1 MKKFYTLL
9 IALVALNIT
18 AFAADWNIVLN
29 VTAGA
34 DRVKAVIG
42 ASETSD
48 NVKELAI
55 GENNI
60 VIPEGESLY
69 IIPKN
74 EADIVVFKDS
84 EGDDIEKSYYGYYEI
99 WASSWRDPYS
109 PYTLTVMDENSYRT
123 KNVTVNMD
131 DCSKV
136 TIVRGDGKEFE
147 PESNTISIAYN
158 PENESK
164 LTIKPRTLSGLI
176 YKVSVGGTDIEK
188 SSDRFY
194 VNLVDKTGSEPTYV
208 ETIDVAANFPE
219 DMKFKT
225 VITLDGP
232 KEMISYIKVNN
243 VNVADIDACLTA
255 EGFEANPGETIA
267 IGFDSDHKIDEV
279 TDNGD
284 TKYAY
289 SQFTIE
295 QIDRD
300 HNVTIKGHKYA
311 TFKVKFNV
319 TGAEGVVGSFGSTKV
334 SFTEGENNIDVS
346 EKNSSIT
353 FSEASGWYFE
363 KFTDADNTDYLQTS
377 DYEYDKKIYLSLTEG
392 DEYTII
398 SKKIRRD
405 NQLVIYYDDFSS
417 LELSYFT
424 TKFENYDELPDAIV
438 PGYNTINFRDE
449 DGYFTVFASG
459 SYDGFYAYKNDEKI
473 AAPFD
478 GAKYF
483 EDETVAN
490 KDIYKV
496 FFITE
501 PTAHNV
507 TFTVAENAL
516 DGYAVT
522 KDILAE
528 VSDFAAP
535 VKAVG
540 KTRFTIAPVARATD
554 GIKVTVADK
563 VIEPADGVY
572 TFETEADTE
581 VKVSTSGQSGIDDIL
596 TDAADG
602 KADVYNLQGICVRR
616 AATAADVKALPA
628 GIYIVNGVK
637 VAVK

>member
-18 AFAADWNIVLN
+18 AFAADWNIVVN

-42 ASETSD
+42 TSETSD

-74 EADIVVFKDS
+74 ETDIVVFKDS

-123 KNVTVNMD
+123 QNVTVKMD
-131 DCSKV
+131 NYKKV

-147 PESNTISIAYN
+147 PESNTVSIAYN

-164 LTIKPRTLSGLI
+164 LTIKPRSSKDLI
-176 YKVSVGGTDIEK
+176 YKVTVADKDIEK
-188 SSDRFY
+188 TSGRFY
-194 VNLVDKTGSEPTYV
+194 VNLVDNSGAEPVYV
-208 ETIDVAANFPE
+208 ENIDVAADFPE
-219 DMKFKT
+219 GLKFKT

-232 KEMISYIKVNN
+232 KEMISYIKVND

-267 IGFDSDHKIDEV
+267 IGYNSDYKIEEV
-279 TDNGD
+279 TDND
-284 TKYAY
+284 ETKYAF
-289 SQFTIE
+289 SQLTIE

-300 HNVTIKGHKYA
+300 HNVTIKGRKYA
-311 TFKVKFNV
+311 TYKVKFNV

-353 FSEASGWYFE
+353 FSEASGWYF
-363 KFTDADNTDYLQTS
+363 KSFTDANDKDYLALS
-377 DYEYDKKIYLSLTEG
+377 DWTYDKKVYLSLAEG
-392 DEYTII
+392 EEYTIVAE
-398 SKKIRRD
+398 KIRRD

-417 LELSYFT
+417 LDLSYFT
-424 TKFENYDELPDAIV
+424 TKFKNYDELPDAIV
-438 PGYNTINFRDE
+438 TGYNTINFRDE

-528 VSDFAAP
+528 VSDFTAP

-540 KTRFTIAPVARATD
+540 KTRFTIAPVARAAD
-554 GIKVTVADK
+554 GIKVTVGDK
-563 VIEPADGVY
+563 EIEPVEGAY
-572 TFETEADTE
+572 TFETEADTS
-581 VKVSTSGQSGIDDIL
+581 VKVSTSGQSGIDSIL
-596 TDAADG
+596 NDADAT
-602 KADVYNLQGICVRR
+602 ADVYNLQGICVRR

-628 GIYIVNGVK
+628 GIYIVNGAK